1 MVLYDYVNDKGETK
15 KTFASLSE
23 YPIPIYQEK
32 RGTQTKISVEITDY
46 LDAIRQSDLKE
57 GICFY
62 IDDYAMNSNVCYV
75 PFPEVQNESLNFHN
89 QTEGTAAP
97 TIELMKGQ
105 TFDLTTIMYDTQDA
119 SREIVTDYLQNL
131 TWTSSNPSVVAVNGG
146 KIEALQEN
154 TGIRISVKAKLGRK
168 QRKYWLTSRV

>member
-1 MVLYDYVNDKGETK
+1 M
-15 KTFASLSE
+15 
-23 YPIPIYQEK
+23 
-32 RGTQTKISVEITDY
+32 EITDY

-146 KIEALQEN
+146 KSKRCRR
-154 TGIRISVKAKLGRK
+154 IREYVFPLRAKLGRK